1 MKSRIR
7 NAIAVLGIAFGA
19 VAVPPAVAAPTAQI
33 NGGYTLVEFL
43 PDFVNALTSLGIAP
57 SKTLPATLYQ
67 RIGYFPITGG
77 RIDAATA
84 RGEVPHAGG
93 LTLTKGAT
101 QVVLSDFIIDTASGQ
116 PKLTGIVT
124 ANGTIVGRIPLFNL
138 ALPAI
143 ALPLTLPPGPE
154 ILLIEGNKVTLS
166 QEAATAL
173 NAAFGTHAF
182 VPGFNIG
189 IASIY
194 GNY

>member
-84 RGEVPHAGG
+84 RGEVAARAPDADQ
-93 LTLTKGAT
+93 GAT

-116 PKLTGIVT
+116 PELTGIVT

-154 ILLIEGNKVTLS
+154 IL
-166 QEAATAL
+166 
-173 NAAFGTHAF
+173 
-182 VPGFNIG
+182 
-189 IASIY
+189 
-194 GNY
+194 